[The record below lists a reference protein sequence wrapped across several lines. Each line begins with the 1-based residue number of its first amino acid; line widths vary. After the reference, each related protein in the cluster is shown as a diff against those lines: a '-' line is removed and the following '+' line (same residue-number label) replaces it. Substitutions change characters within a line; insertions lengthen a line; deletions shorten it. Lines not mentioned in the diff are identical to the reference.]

1 MKRIHSLPASLFLV
15 VCSSILYTA
24 TTSGQQ
30 IQILESGYRHTAL
43 EWADTEIWMY
53 PWLIQ
58 RSTNQSFKDP
68 TLLKYSQ
75 EADNTDKETFRWLGI
90 NANNYV
96 DLDGLQEA
104 TDYYYR
110 VAAVKNMTRHRKEGV
125 LPVFTDWIYGSVTT
139 ATLPAARKK
148 TYDVTSA
155 KYGAVPND
163 GLNDYPAVQA
173 ALKDAQTAKGGII
186 FFPSGT
192 YDLWP
197 VNEHVE
203 LVTGI
208 PTALSG
214 KSIPSSLFTVTSNN
228 ITFLGDQGDDK
239 QPSTFLQ
246 LHLWH
251 KTPATKW
258 LEIVNGKG
266 NVVNVRRY
274 HMFILSNVENFTLK
288 DLDIDGGA
296 TPVNTGKD
304 WYTLD
309 QKRYQWDISN
319 KLIATWSNVQA
330 KNVVIDNVDTRAWRG
345 EVYYNG
351 GGSQK
356 VLLKNGSISQ
366 TNSSSISGSYDLEL
380 VNMVISDSA
389 NASVESALFSGMN
402 SRFSNTPYNQNH
414 IARGCTFKGL
424 DQSAEGLMKDLP
436 GKKSGFGGWLVF
448 NQKGTYHTVTDS
460 SFSDHVTT
468 AYGPWYESRNAFL
481 YNCTFFDPAP
491 GNAAIFYTST
501 SEKKEYQLSGGFS
514 EVLWFDNE
522 LVLSESMPN
531 NQSIFYSQPGGAA
544 LDSES
549 PWIWEGFHITNQSSE
564 NIKVNRFW
572 VDTWRLPSG
581 RKDAIFKD
589 FSKDN
594 SISFDSN
601 FLWNT
606 RPEKIHPKYDNFFE

>member
-1 MKRIHSLPASLFLV
+1 MNRIHYLPASLFLIIF
-15 VCSSILYTA
+15 SSCLNAETTA
-24 TTSGQQ
+24 GPQ
-30 IQILESGYRHTAL
+30 IKILESGYHHAAL
-43 EWADTEIWMY
+43 EWTDSELWMY

-58 RSTNQSFKDP
+58 RSTHQSFKDP
-68 TLLKYSQ
+68 TQLKYSQ
-75 EADNTDKETFRWLGI
+75 GADNTDKETFRWLGI

-110 VAAVKNMTRHRKEGV
+110 VAAVKNMTQYRMEGTP
-125 LPVFTDWIYGSVTT
+125 PVFSNWIYGKVTT
-139 ATLPAARKK
+139 ATLPASRKQS
-148 TYDVTSA
+148 YDVTSP

-173 ALKDAQTAKGGII
+173 AFMDAQKAKGGIVL
-186 FFPSGT
+186 FPAGT

-197 VNEHVE
+197 ENKHVE
-203 LVTGI
+203 LVNGI
-208 PTALSG
+208 PTARSG
-214 KSIPSSLFTVTSNN
+214 KPVPNSLFTVTSDN
-228 ITFLGDQGDDK
+228 ITFLGEQGDDK
-239 QPSTFLQ
+239 QPSTFLK

-258 LEIVNGKG
+258 LEIVDGKG
-266 NVVNVRRY
+266 KVEDVRRY

-304 WYTLD
+304 WYSLD

-330 KNVVIDNVDTRAWRG
+330 KNVIVDNVDARAWRG

-356 VLLKNGSISQ
+356 VLLKDGSIAQ

-402 SRFSNTPYNQNH
+402 SRFSNTPYHQNH
-414 IARGCTFKGL
+414 IARGCTFRGL
-424 DQSAEGLMKDLP
+424 DQSEAGIMKDLP
-436 GKKSGFGGWLVF
+436 GEKSGFGGWLVF
-448 NQKGTYHTVTDS
+448 NQKGTYQTVTDS
-460 SFSDHVTT
+460 SFGDHVRT

-481 YNCTFFDPAP
+481 YNCTFLAPAP
-491 GNAAIFYTST
+491 GSASIFYTWT
-501 SEKKEYQLSGGFS
+501 SEKKEYKLRGGFS
-514 EVLWFDNE
+514 EVLWLDNE

-531 NQSIFYSQPGGAA
+531 NQSVFYSQPGSAA
-544 LDSES
+544 QNSES
-549 PWIWEGFHITNQSSE
+549 PWIWEGFHITNQSDQ
-564 NIKVNRFW
+564 NIKINRFW
-572 VDTWRLPSG
+572 VDTWGLPSG
-581 RKDAIFKD
+581 RKRAIFKD
-589 FSKDN
+589 FSKDE
-594 SISFDSN
+594 SIAFDGN
-601 FLWNT
+601 FLYNT
-606 RPEKIHPKYDNFFE
+606 RPEKIHPTYENFFE